1 MLNNRGWGLQA
12 LMLGIVV
19 LMMSLVIAYSIASK
33 IFPNSNEKYIKMEE
47 EIVEALKKYKN
58 KNKIVVSGDEQK
70 VITIKTLKE
79 ANYVSDFECTGYGIY
94 SKDTKDVYKA
104 YINCD
109 YYTTDGYLNYLD
121 ESL

>member
-70 VITIKTLKE
+70 VITIKTLKA